1 MLSEVPTSRDVQHDF
16 KQWSNERLMAHYV
29 PVKPWCELIIK
40 QQMPLAVAGDWHGMS
55 LLFPMEKLF
64 ERYVAASLNRDLL
77 HDAQLLSQARSEHLC
92 QHKGENFFQLQPD
105 LLIRHQQKSW
115 VLDTKWKRL
124 SSSGEDKTYGLKQ
137 SDFYQLFAYGHK
149 YLAGD
154 GELVLIYPRRAAF
167 DAPLQVFEFTPQL
180 KLWVLPFDLEQ
191 GVLLGGS
198 EVAASISAA
207 TESQCLVGLTDGYLN
222 ALSIKKCTA

>member
-1 MLSEVPTSRDVQHDF
+1 MIH
-16 KQWSNERLMAHYV
+16 
-29 PVKPWCELIIK
+29 
-40 QQMPLAVAGDWHGMS
+40 
-55 LLFPMEKLF
+55 
-64 ERYVAASLNRDLL
+64 
-77 HDAQLLSQARSEHLC
+77 
-92 QHKGENFFQLQPD
+92 
-105 LLIRHQQKSW
+105 HQQKIW

-124 SSSGEDKTYGLKQ
+124 SSSGGDKNYGLKQ

-191 GVLLGGS
+191 GILMGGPEGLPLQS
-198 EVAASISAA
+198 QWSQTAS
-207 TESQCLVGLTDGYLN
+207 G
-222 ALSIKKCTA
+222 